1 MLKAEV
7 EMVRQIC
14 KDEIK
19 LAFGDATPLAKS
31 LAKEAAAAVIAEAKA
46 AAEEAK
52 AAAREAKEAARKK

>member
-19 LAFGDATPLAKS
+19 LAFGDAIPITKQIAKD
-31 LAKEAAAAVIAEAKA
+31 A

-52 AAAREAKEAARKK
+52 EAAKKK